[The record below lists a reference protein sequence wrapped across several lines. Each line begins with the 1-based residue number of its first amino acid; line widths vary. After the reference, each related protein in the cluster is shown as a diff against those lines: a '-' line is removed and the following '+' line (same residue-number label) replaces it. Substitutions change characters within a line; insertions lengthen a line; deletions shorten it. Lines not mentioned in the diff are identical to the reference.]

1 MGHFMC
7 MKQGR
12 PKIQRVRLNLT
23 LGAHLASAAKNH
35 ASAAEMNV
43 SELISYLIRRE
54 LADPSVGLVTKPSVI
69 QSESLSFL

>member
-1 MGHFMC
+1 

-23 LGAHLASAAKNH
+23 LGEHLASAAKNH
-35 ASAAEMNV
+35 ARDAEMNV

-54 LADPSVGLVTKPSVI
+54 LANPSVGLVKKSSVI
-69 QSESLSFL
+69 QNESLSIL